1 MAWLLDTNV
10 LSELRKGPRCAP
22 SVRHWFDGVDE
33 RDVYTCVLVIGEIR
47 RGVEQLRR
55 TQGVAARS
63 LEHWAEITE
72 EMFGDRLLPITT
84 EICHD
89 WARFDPT
96 QQLPDIDGLIAATAL
111 HHRLTLVTRNVT
123 DFERSGVAIFNPF
136 EKN

>member
-1 MAWLLDTNV
+1 
-10 LSELRKGPRCAP
+10 
-22 SVRHWFDGVDE
+22 
-33 RDVYTCVLVIGEIR
+33 
-47 RGVEQLRR
+47 VEQLRR

-72 EMFGDRLLPITT
+72 EMVGDRLLPVTT

-96 QQLPDIDGLIAATAL
+96 QQLSAIDGLIAATAL
-111 HHRLTLVTRNVT
+111 HHRLTLVTRNVA
-123 DFERSGVAIFNPF
+123 DFERSGVTLFNPF